1 MTLPRSIIH
10 GSLALSLAFA
20 FVAQV
25 AAHDPAADFEADV
38 TTDAK
43 PWTHLEFQNDPDNF
57 QFAVVTDRT
66 GSPRAGVFQDA
77 VKKLNWMMPEFVI
90 SIGDLIQGTSE
101 NAETH
106 DAEWEEFM
114 GWIEPLKMPFFFA
127 AGNHDIQMKWI
138 EGRVQPEEALA
149 EWNERFGPTHYSF
162 VYKDVLFVVL
172 FTNDNKEQY
181 IGEAQAAYFEETL
194 AEHQDVRWTFVL
206 LHHPLWAY
214 SHESNFDRIEDALVN
229 DGRRYTVLAGH
240 QHRYVHFDRNDSDYI
255 ILASTGGGSKMRGK
269 AFGEFDHFAWFTM
282 TEEGPVMANLDLS
295 GIYPKDVTQI
305 DSITW
310 VRDLQQS
317 TYIESAVMLDENAN
331 GTVRAA
337 AAFLTFH
344 NRSSEPLRI
353 EAKFGHS
360 HHVHPSLGNISRVL
374 PPGESEVVEVEFQV
388 LEPFRAADKVMA
400 ELEAEMQ
407 LVGVGNEGLS
417 QTVTKPIVFTSNQAD
432 VFRTESVEFTGST
445 KFPPTYARDARVVRF
460 TIDGSDPTAASPLL
474 TEPLHITSTTELRA
488 RVYSGNGIAG
498 PVDQIDFMSRP
509 AGSGLWARYY
519 EYPRELGKIRIM
531 PNLEKEEPH
540 YVQHVD
546 GFNVPE
552 VTRVDEN
559 FVVIF
564 HGWLEIEEAGN
575 YGFHVEN
582 EDGARLLIDGE
593 LVVDDMI
600 LHPRRETSGF
610 ARLEAG
616 RHPIELHFCQ
626 TNKSYHLGV
635 EMTGPDG
642 MRRPIPASALSVD
655 GTSQPRLQVPLAI
668 E

>member
-1 MTLPRSIIH
+1 MPLPRLHLGLLLTLSVF
-10 GSLALSLAFA
+10 SLVF
-20 FVAQV
+20 
-25 AAHDPAADFEADV
+25 AHDPTEEFAADV
-38 TTDAK
+38 TTEAK

-66 GSPRAGVFQDA
+66 GSPRKGVFQDA

-90 SIGDLIQGTSE
+90 SVGDLIQGTSE
-101 NAETH
+101 NPATN
-106 DAEWEEFM
+106 DAEWNEFM
-114 GWIEPLKMPFFFA
+114 SWIEPLKMPFFFA

-138 EGRVQPEEALA
+138 EGRVQPEDMLA
-149 EWNERFGPTHYSF
+149 QWNERFGTTHYSF

-214 SHESNFDRIEDALVN
+214 SHESNFDRIEDALLT

-255 ILASTGGGSKMRGK
+255 ILASTGGGSGMRGRD
-269 AFGEFDHFAWFTM
+269 FGEFDHFAWFTM
-282 TEEGPVMANLDLS
+282 TDEGPVMANLDLS
-295 GIYPKDVTQI
+295 GIYPKDVTTI
-305 DSITW
+305 DSVTW

-317 TYIESAVMLDENAN
+317 TYIESAVMLDEADD

-337 AAFLTFH
+337 ATFLTFH

-374 PPGESEVVEVEFQV
+374 PPGESEVVEVTFQV
-388 LEPFRAADKVMA
+388 LTPFRAADKVMA

-407 LVGVGNEGLS
+407 LVGEGIDGLRQS
-417 QTVTKPIVFTSNQAD
+417 VSKTIVFKSNQAD
-432 VFRTESVEFTGST
+432 VFRTDSVEFTGST
-445 KFPPTYARDARVVRF
+445 NFSPTYARDARRIRF
-460 TIDGSDPTAASPLL
+460 TTDGSDPTAASPLL
-474 TEPLHITSTTELRA
+474 SEPLHIAESTELRA
-488 RVYSGNGIAG
+488 RIFAGNGIAG
-498 PVDQIDFMSRP
+498 PVDQIDFQSRP
-509 AGSGLWARYY
+509 AGSGMWARYY

-531 PNLEKEEPH
+531 PNLENEAPH
-540 YVQHVD
+540 HVQHVD
-546 GFNVPE
+546 GFDVAE
-552 VTRVDEN
+552 VTQVDEN

-593 LVVDDMI
+593 LVMDDMI

-610 ARLEAG
+610 ARLDAG
-616 RHPIELHFCQ
+616 RHAFELHFCQ

-642 MRRPIPASALSVD
+642 VRGPIPASALSVD
-655 GTSQPRLQVPLAI
+655 GTSQPLLHVPLAL